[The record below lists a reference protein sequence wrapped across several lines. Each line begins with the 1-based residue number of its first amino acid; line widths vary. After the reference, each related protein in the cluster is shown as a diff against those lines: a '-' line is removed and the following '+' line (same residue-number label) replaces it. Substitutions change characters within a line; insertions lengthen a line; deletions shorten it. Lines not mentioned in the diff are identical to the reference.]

1 MTESQLKEARIL
13 MVDDDVGNTSLMSN
27 FLNRLGYVNLRTLND
42 STDVFHEVETFQP
55 DLILLDLMMPV
66 IDGFQV
72 LKHLRKDETADDQT
86 PILVLT
92 GNSSR
97 QNKRD
102 AFAAGATDLLAKP
115 FDASEISVRIRNLLQ
130 SHFLR
135 LEVQEQNRLLEER
148 VLERTSQLDTA
159 LKELQGAQ
167 EILLQRERLSA
178 FGEMAGGVVHDFSN
192 TLMAIIGYSGML
204 LSDEESRTD
213 EATLLEYLGIINTA
227 GKDGAHIVG
236 RLRDFYRPRDVA
248 DTFEPLD
255 LNEVATQSVSLAKL
269 RGRDRQGGRTISFE
283 TDFATA
289 AVVSGIGSELR
300 EVLTN
305 LIFNAVDATPGHGV
319 ITIRTRANE
328 GEVVLEVQD
337 TGKGMSAEVR
347 QRCLEPFFTTK
358 GEEGTGLGLAMVF
371 GIIQRHQGRVEIES
385 EPGKGT
391 LFRIL
396 LPAIVPSEE
405 AHLSP
410 VLAFEGAA
418 T

>member
-1 MTESQLKEARIL
+1 MTETQLREARIL

-27 FLNRLGYVNLRTLND
+27 FLNRLGYVHLRTLND
-42 STDVFHEVETFQP
+42 ATAVFHEVETFQP
-55 DLILLDLMMPV
+55 DLILLDLVMPV

-72 LKHLRKDETADDQT
+72 LKLLRKDETTDDQT

-92 GNSSR
+92 GSSSP
-97 QNKRD
+97 QNKRN
-102 AFAAGATDLLAKP
+102 AFAAGATDWLAKP

-167 EILLQRERLSA
+167 EVLLQRERLSA

-227 GKDGAHIVG
+227 GKDSAHIVG
-236 RLRDFYRPRDVA
+236 RLRDFYRPRDAA
-248 DTFEPLD
+248 DTFEALD
-255 LNEVATQSVSLAKL
+255 LNEIATQSVSVAKL
-269 RGRDRQGGRTISFE
+269 RSRDRHGGPAISFE

-289 AVVSGIGSELR
+289 AGVTGIGSELR

-305 LIFNAVDATPGHGV
+305 LIFNAIDATPGHGV

-328 GEVVLEVQD
+328 GEVVVEVQD
-337 TGKGMSAEVR
+337 TGSGMSAEVR
-347 QRCLEPFFTTK
+347 RRCLEPFFTTK

-371 GIIQRHQGRVEIES
+371 GIIQRHQGRLEIES

-396 LPAIVPSEE
+396 LPAMVPSEE

-410 VLAFEGAA
+410 VLACEEAA